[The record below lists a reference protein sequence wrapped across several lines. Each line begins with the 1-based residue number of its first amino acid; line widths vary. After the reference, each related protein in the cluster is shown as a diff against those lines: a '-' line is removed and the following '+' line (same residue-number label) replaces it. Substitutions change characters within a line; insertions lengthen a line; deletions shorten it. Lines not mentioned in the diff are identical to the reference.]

1 MKIDFDGMQAFVM
14 VADLGSFSKA
24 AERLSLTQTAL
35 SRRVQKLEGLLGQRV
50 LERTTRHIALTPAG
64 EHLLGQARTLVHE
77 MSLMFSQVKNASR
90 HPPSIF
96 TLACVPTMVASLL
109 PALLLRYSQTH
120 PNMRI
125 RLTDAASTEV
135 REAVLSHQAELG
147 IAIQGEKNA
156 KLTET
161 LLMDDPLML
170 FCRKDHPLSQKKQ
183 IGWSDLSAA
192 HLIMVSSLRATRV
205 FMNYQLAKRG
215 LSLTGAYEVG
225 HHSTAV
231 HLVGAGVGC
240 AILPASCAITSDP
253 VKVCC
258 IPLGHP
264 VVKRRVV
271 LIQRKA
277 SELSP
282 PAAAF
287 AELLLAGGVRARKTA
302 RLRFAHWEV

>member
-24 AERLSLTQTAL
+24 AERLSITQTAL
-35 SRRVQKLEGLLGQRV
+35 SRRVQKLEGLLDQR
-50 LERTTRHIALTPAG
+50 LFERTTRHIALTPAG
-64 EHLLGQARTLVHE
+64 AHFLGQARALVDE
-77 MSLMFSQVKNASR
+77 MSLMFSQMKNASR
-90 HPPSIF
+90 HPPSSF

-109 PALLLRYSQTH
+109 PRLLQCYSQAH

-125 RLTDAASTEV
+125 RLTDAASNEV

-147 IAIQGEKNA
+147 IAIQGEKNT

-161 LLMDDPLML
+161 PLLDDPLML
-170 FCRKDHPLSQKKQ
+170 FCRKDHPLSSKHL
-183 IGWSDLSAA
+183 IGWSDLSSAQ
-192 HLIMVSSLRATRV
+192 LIMVSSLRATRV
-205 FMNYQLAKRG
+205 FMNYHLAKRG
-215 LSLTGAYEVG
+215 LSLSGAYEVG

-253 VKVCC
+253 VTVRC
-258 IPLGHP
+258 IPLGNP
-264 VVKRRVV
+264 LVKRRVM
-271 LIQRKA
+271 LIQRKP
-277 SELSP
+277 ELSP

-287 AELLLAGGVRARKTA
+287 AELLLQSKVRAK
-302 RLRFAHWEV
+302 